1 MLFHIRQHAQ
11 KVTVDFMRVVNQSS
25 REERL
30 TCSFVDEEIT
40 QFTQIQEASGQA
52 PQEICCTVHWTTD
65 YTRMYLRVVMS
76 KLLLDEI
83 HKKNSAVILN
93 IAMSLYNVINSDL
106 VLSAT

>member
-1 MLFHIRQHAQ
+1 
-11 KVTVDFMRVVNQSS
+11 
-25 REERL
+25 
-30 TCSFVDEEIT
+30 
-40 QFTQIQEASGQA
+40 
-52 PQEICCTVHWTTD
+52 
-65 YTRMYLRVVMS
+65 MYLRVLGS